1 MLMPL
6 MSTDIR
12 ARYGVL
18 VIDDHP
24 LFRKGIISIIDECEH
39 FEVIGAAGDGKD
51 GLTCMRQKNPDL
63 IILDI
68 SMPGHNGVELL
79 KMMKAER
86 PGTPILVLTVHDEVI
101 YAVRALKAGAR
112 GYILKGESGEE
123 ILSGMSSIM
132 RGELY
137 LSHQIKHRII
147 FQAIEALDAGQDF
160 LLQKLTRREREV
172 FDLLGDGLNSADIAD
187 WLKLSAKT
195 VDTHR
200 LHIREK
206 LLCKNAAE
214 VAEFA
219 AQWKLYSEQEV
230 TPDTKNSTPALTC

>member
-1 MLMPL
+1 M
-6 MSTDIR
+6 
-12 ARYGVL
+12 V
-18 VIDDHP
+18 DDHP
-24 LFRKGIISIIDECEH
+24 LFRKGISGIIDESEH
-39 FEVIGAAGDGKD
+39 FEVVGDAGDGKD
-51 GLTCMRQKNPDL
+51 GLTSMRLKNPHL

-86 PGTPILVLTVHDEVI
+86 PDIPILVLTVHDEVI

-123 ILSGMSSIM
+123 ILAGMNAIM
-132 RGELY
+132 KGELF
-137 LSHQIKHRII
+137 LSHQIKHQII

-172 FDLLGDGLNSADIAD
+172 FDLLGDGLTSAAIAER
-187 WLKLSAKT
+187 LQLSAKT

-219 AQWKLYSEQEV
+219 AQWKLYSEQDV
-230 TPDTKNSTPALTC
+230 SLDSSAMNPQPISSD